1 MPMGKPDFSSVSD
14 WVERFRGRLVVLVVL
29 IAAVYFVVA
38 FGEQA
43 WKVRQLRAEVA
54 ERQAAIA
61 ALEVKRDSLK
71 KQVTLFSSDQYLAYV
86 EQVARRD
93 LGLSHSDET
102 TLLVHWLEAPDSSKA
117 ASPSPEGEGSAE
129 ANWHQ
134 WLDLLSGNGT

>member
-1 MPMGKPDFSSVSD
+1 MGKPDLSSVSD
-14 WVERFRGRLVVLVVL
+14 WIERFRGRLVVLVVL
-29 IAAVYFVVA
+29 IAAVYFVAA

-54 ERQAAIA
+54 ERHAAIT

-71 KQVTLFSSDQYLAYV
+71 KQVALYSSDQYLAYV

-102 TLLVHWLEAPDSSKA
+102 TLLVHWLDAPDTSPA
-117 ASPSPEGEGSAE
+117 ASPSPTNTGPSESNWRQWRDLITGS
-129 ANWHQ
+129 
-134 WLDLLSGNGT
+134 SG

>member
-1 MPMGKPDFSSVSD
+1 MGKPDLSSVSD
-14 WVERFRGRLVVLVVL
+14 WIERFRGRLVVLVVL
-29 IAAVYFVVA
+29 IAAVYFVAA

-61 ALEVKRDSLK
+61 ALEVKRDALK
-71 KQVTLFSSDQYLAYV
+71 KQVEVFSSDQYLAYV

-102 TLLVHWLEAPDSSKA
+102 TLLVHWLDAPD
-117 ASPSPEGEGSAE
+117 ASPATSHSPTSTESPES
-129 ANWHQ
+129 NWHQ
-134 WLDLLSGNGT
+134 WRDLITGNSG

>member
-1 MPMGKPDFSSVSD
+1 MGKPDVSSVSD
-14 WVERFRGRLVVLVVL
+14 WIERFRGRLVVLVVL
-29 IAAVYFVVA
+29 IAAVYFVAA

-61 ALEVKRDSLK
+61 ALEVKRDALK
-71 KQVTLFSSDQYLAYV
+71 KQVEVFSSDQYLAYV

-102 TLLVHWLEAPDSSKA
+102 TLLVHWLDVPDA
-117 ASPSPEGEGSAE
+117 NPEASPSPTNTEPSEP
-129 ANWHQ
+129 NWHQ
-134 WLDLLSGNGT
+134 WRDLITGNSG

>member
-1 MPMGKPDFSSVSD
+1 MGKQDLSSVSD
-14 WVERFRGRLVVLVVL
+14 WIERFRGRLVMLVVL
-29 IAAVYFVVA
+29 IAAVYFVAA

-61 ALEVKRDSLK
+61 ALEVKRDALK
-71 KQVTLFSSDQYLAYV
+71 KQVEVFSSDQYLAYV

-102 TLLVHWLEAPDSSKA
+102 TLLVHWLDAPDANPA
-117 ASPSPEGEGSAE
+117 ASHSPASARSPES
-129 ANWHQ
+129 NWHQ
-134 WLDLLSGNGT
+134 WLDLVTGKSG

>member
-1 MPMGKPDFSSVSD
+1 MGKPDVSSVSD
-14 WVERFRGRLVVLVVL
+14 WIERFRGRLVVLVIL
-29 IAAVYFVVA
+29 IAAVYFVAA

-61 ALEVKRDSLK
+61 ALEVKRDALK
-71 KQVTLFSSDQYLAYV
+71 KQVEVFSSDQYLAYV

-102 TLLVHWLEAPDSSKA
+102 TLLVHWLDAPDASPA
-117 ASPSPEGEGSAE
+117 ASHSPTSTESPES
-129 ANWHQ
+129 NWHQ
-134 WLDLLSGNGT
+134 WRDLITGNSG